1 MEAADPAAVEMQ
13 EVRAPIRATL
23 SRAIKRA
30 NTLYRTA
37 IESIEHL
44 EFAVEYRL
52 LPTTKCFALLA
63 LELSYAQLSQV
74 QTLRAPPQR
83 CKISALIC

>member
-1 MEAADPAAVEMQ
+1 MEAAEHAAVEMQ

-52 LPTTKCFALLA
+52 LHTTKCFALQA
-63 LELSYAQLSQV
+63 LELLYAQSSQE

-83 CKISALIC
+83 CNHSALIC

>member
-1 MEAADPAAVEMQ
+1 MEAAEHAAVEMQ

-37 IESIEHL
+37 IESTEHL
-44 EFAVEYRL
+44 VSVVEYHL

-63 LELSYAQLSQV
+63 PELLYVRSSQE

-83 CKISALIC
+83 CNHSA

>member
-1 MEAADPAAVEMQ
+1 MEAAEHAAVEMQ
-13 EVRAPIRATL
+13 EERAPIRATL

-52 LPTTKCFALLA
+52 LPTIKCFALLA
-63 LELSYAQLSQV
+63 PELLYVQSSQE
-74 QTLRAPPQR
+74 QTLKAPPQR
-83 CKISALIC
+83 CNHSVSIY

>member
-1 MEAADPAAVEMQ
+1 MEAAEHAAVEMQ

-23 SRAIKRA
+23 SKAIKRA

-37 IESIEHL
+37 IESIEHSV
-44 EFAVEYRL
+44 FAVEYRL

-63 LELSYAQLSQV
+63 LELLYAQSSQE

>member
-1 MEAADPAAVEMQ
+1 MNHHFICHITENGIAMEAADHAAVEMQ

-37 IESIEHL
+37 VESIKHL

-52 LPTTKCFALLA
+52 LPTTKCFAFKA
-63 LELSYAQLSQV
+63 LELL
-74 QTLRAPPQR
+74 
-83 CKISALIC
+83 